1 MSGPRIRIN
10 KHFDHR
16 RHAEQRER
24 RKTRAK
30 AQHEQDRKEVFRVGY
45 RITLNNTETL
55 ISYYSSRS
63 YIDVVS
69 RVNHIGETDSSAD
82 SIFRSYPRKMTT
94 PTTTN
99 SAPSIIFDTLP
110 SDASKPRDLSNHVR
124 DVLPSTS
131 SGAPAPKP
139 NTIMS
144 NAIWPR

>member
-69 RVNHIGETDSSAD
+69 RVSHIGETDSSAD
-82 SIFRSYPRKMTT
+82 SIFRSYPRRITT
-94 PTTTN
+94 PSTTN
-99 SAPSIIFDTLP
+99 SMPSAVFDTLP
-110 SDASKPRDLSNHVR
+110 NEASIPRDRSSEAR
-124 DVLPSTS
+124 DTPPSTS
-131 SGAPAPKP
+131 SGTPAPRP

-144 NAIWPR
+144 NAICPR